1 MINNITEVILRT
13 EVMKDFFGTE
23 IKIGDTVAFTN
34 PISSRKSLAL
44 GKVTAISKS
53 FAEIEFEN
61 PYYDGDIYPNK
72 YDHTKKRPENI
83 IVKP

>member
-1 MINNITEVILRT
+1 
-13 EVMKDFFGTE
+13 MKDFFGTE

-44 GKVTAISKS
+44 GKVTAIGKS

>member
-1 MINNITEVILRT
+1 
-13 EVMKDFFGTE
+13 MKDFFGTE

-44 GKVTAISKS
+44 GKVTAIGKS

-72 YDHTKKRPENI
+72 YDHTKKRSENI